1 VNLSVLR
8 PEIRERLARFYLEM
22 NHDLSMQQCAHKLLA
37 LIADSLQVNPFVL
50 SLCLP
55 WYEDWA
61 IFTLEMDDFHSE
73 YLQTEPKPDAKKFGI
88 VVSFG
93 SRQGWLAL
101 SSSSNKLAR
110 QMPIWER
117 TCHQF
122 LSCYSIQEV
131 RLRYQTLVDNSV
143 DAIVV
148 IDSLGR
154 ILHFHGGAQA
164 MFGYSA
170 EEVVGQSVNC
180 LMPEPYCSE
189 HDTYIRNYLTS
200 GKKKIIG
207 IGRRVPV
214 RRKDGSIFPAHLAVT
229 EFERDGE
236 KFFIG
241 TLRDISEFV
250 EARSRATVE
259 ERRHLS
265 RELHD
270 SVSQALFGIVL
281 GAQATKNALQKPEQA
296 KEAIDYVLS
305 LAESALAEMR
315 TLIFELRPE
324 ALESGGLLTSLRQQ
338 IQALSKRY
346 AIEISVD
353 FPEEEPDIGLSFK
366 HEVFRLTMESLHN
379 VVKHAAAKTCE
390 VRISKSRA
398 EYSLSIRDDGQ
409 GFDPE
414 KVSNHRMG
422 LHGMRERV
430 AQLGGR
436 MTLQSAPQKGTFLE
450 FFLPG
455 TRD

>member
-1 VNLSVLR
+1 M
-8 PEIRERLARFYLEM
+8 RERLANFYLEM
-22 NHDLSMQQCAHKLLA
+22 NDDRGMEECAHRLLA
-37 LIADSLQVNPFVL
+37 LISDSLQLGPLVIA
-50 SLCLP
+50 LCLP

-61 IFTLEMDDFHSE
+61 TFTLKHKQFEAQYRQSE
-73 YLQTEPKPDAKKFGI
+73 PEANRKEFSCI
-88 VVSFG
+88 VPIGVH
-93 SRQGWLAL
+93 QGWLAL
-101 SSSSNKLAR
+101 SSSSDKLVE
-110 QMPIWER
+110 QIPIWER
-117 TCHQF
+117 TCQHF
-122 LSCYSIQEV
+122 LSCYSIQEL
-131 RLRYQTLVDNSV
+131 RSRYQTLVDNSV
-143 DAIVV
+143 DAIVI
-148 IDSLGR
+148 IDSGGR
-154 ILHFHGGAQA
+154 IRHFHGGAQV
-164 MFGYSA
+164 MFGYA
-170 EEVVGQSVNC
+170 PEEVVGRSVNC

-189 HDTYIRNYLTS
+189 HDVYIQNYLTS
-200 GKKKIIG
+200 GHKKIIG

-229 EFERDGE
+229 EFERDGK

-281 GAQATKNALQKPEQA
+281 GAQATKNALDKPELA
-296 KEAIDYVLS
+296 REAIDYVLS

-324 ALESGGLLTSLRQQ
+324 SLESGGLLTSLRQQ

-346 AIEISVD
+346 KIDIEID
-353 FPEEEPDIGLSFK
+353 FPAEEPEIGLSMK
-366 HEVFRLTMESLHN
+366 HEVYRLAMESLHN
-379 VVKHAAAKTCE
+379 VVKHAQASSCQ
-390 VRISKSRA
+390 VRMLKSPG
-398 EYSLSIRDDGQ
+398 EYLLTIGDNGK
-409 GFDPE
+409 GFETD

-436 MTLQSAPQKGTFLE
+436 MTLKSAPNEGTFLE

-455 TRD
+455 TKD

>member
-1 VNLSVLR
+1 MNLSVLR
-8 PEIRERLARFYLEM
+8 PDVRERLALFYLEM
-22 NHDLSMQQCAHKLLA
+22 NHDLSMQQCAHRLLA
-37 LIADSLQVNPFVL
+37 LIADSLQVSPCVI

-55 WYEDWA
+55 WHEDWA
-61 IFTLEMDDFHSE
+61 TFTLELDRFQTE
-73 YLQTEPKPDAKKFGI
+73 YLQSKPKADAAKFGL
-88 VVSFG
+88 VVSLG
-93 SRQGWLAL
+93 SRQGWLGL
-101 SSSSNKLAR
+101 PSRSDKLAE
-110 QMPIWER
+110 QIPIWER
-117 TCHQF
+117 TCQHF

-148 IDSLGR
+148 IDSSGR
-154 ILHFHGGAQA
+154 IRHFHGGAQI
-164 MFGYSA
+164 MFGYTP
-170 EEVVGQSVNC
+170 EEVVGHSVNC
-180 LMPEPYCSE
+180 LMPEPYSSE
-189 HDTYIRNYLTS
+189 HDTYIRNYMTS

-281 GAQATKNALQKPEQA
+281 GAQATKNGLNKPDQA
-296 KEAIDYVLS
+296 REAIDYVLS

-338 IQALSKRY
+338 VQALSKRY
-346 AIEISVD
+346 AIEIDID
-353 FPEEEPDIGLSFK
+353 FPEEEPEIGLSVK
-366 HEVFRLTMESLHN
+366 HEVYRLAMESLHN
-379 VVKHAAAKTCE
+379 VVKHAAAKKGE
-390 VRISKSRA
+390 IKLFKSRG
-398 EYSLSIRDDGQ
+398 EYTLSIRDDGQ
-409 GFDPE
+409 GFDPD
-414 KVSNHRMG
+414 KVSSHRMG

-436 MTLQSAPQKGTFLE
+436 MTLQSAPQQGTFLE

-455 TRD
+455 TKG